1 MSRYNPKVFTNVDS
15 LGELDS
21 GLLIELFRK
30 FPGFFT
36 AHNIHL
42 DNGTLNFEEI
52 SKAFIRPDDSV
63 QDKEETNELMEA
75 LQLITE
81 MSSHDAMDSLL
92 VAAKA
97 QNITLN
103 FKADSSPA
111 DIALY
116 CFLHQENLFHTEYA
130 RSLVKNYRG
139 FSFFWGSHG
148 KKRTFPQVPEETI
161 TALQAELDDWFAA
174 NNRLRNCRV
183 YMFPQGHRVSIVIKY
198 GKPLKRELKM
208 KDGETESVFYNP
220 QCHDLLIYNCDTDDV
235 SVRTDGKKGQL
246 PEYLRCVGKHVFKN
260 EDYFKEKKLFSLE
273 KLRDIQ
279 TAAHSFATVDG
290 IEDVKLVEIQYEW
303 GGEMEI
309 RKSGN
314 LLGTLIRKNGQEST
328 KKADIVYAK
337 FSIRFEGN
345 STPRKVGIRSGNQ
358 ATFGRD
364 EDSLIIEE
372 WITDQQLVKP
382 RTPKPEAAPYVEKA
396 LESATA

>member
-15 LGELDS
+15 LGELDAE
-21 GLLIELFRK
+21 LLIQLFKK
-30 FPGFFT
+30 FPNFFK
-36 AHNIHL
+36 AHAISL
-42 DNGTLNFEEI
+42 ENGALNFEDVT
-52 SKAFIRPDDSV
+52 KAFISPDVSVRDS
-63 QDKEETNELMEA
+63 EETNELMEA

-81 MSSHDAMDSLL
+81 MSGQDAMDSLFL
-92 VAAKA
+92 AARN
-97 QNITLN
+97 QNITIVSQPE
-103 FKADSSPA
+103 SSPA

-148 KKRTFPQVPEETI
+148 KQRTFPTVLDETVI
-161 TALQAELDDWFAA
+161 ALQAELDDWFAA

-246 PEYLRCVGKHVFKN
+246 PEYLRCIGKHVFEN
-260 EDYFKEKKLFSLE
+260 EDYFGEKKLFSLE

-279 TAAHSFATVDG
+279 TAAHNFATVNG
-290 IEDVKLVEIQYEW
+290 IDDVKLVELQYDW

-328 KKADIVYAK
+328 KRAEIVYAK

-345 STPRKVGIRSGNQ
+345 NTPRKVGIRSGNQ

-372 WITDQQLVKP
+372 WIADQQLLKP
-382 RTPKPEAAPYVEKA
+382 RTPKTEADPYVEET
-396 LESATA
+396 LQSATA